1 MSGAR
6 NEERVEE
13 GNRQMKIRKYTKNRS
28 WRAFDIL
35 YGGAK
40 ERPAWKT
47 KRIIG
52 KKKRKVKEGDYAE
65 QDLIDLRSNNVVWE
79 GDSGLYNV
87 YVCRW

>member
-1 MSGAR
+1 MQYKICFKMSGAR

-52 KKKRKVKEGDYAE
+52 KKEKSERGR
-65 QDLIDLRSNNVVWE
+65 LR
-79 GDSGLYNV
+79 GAGFD
-87 YVCRW
+87 RFTQ